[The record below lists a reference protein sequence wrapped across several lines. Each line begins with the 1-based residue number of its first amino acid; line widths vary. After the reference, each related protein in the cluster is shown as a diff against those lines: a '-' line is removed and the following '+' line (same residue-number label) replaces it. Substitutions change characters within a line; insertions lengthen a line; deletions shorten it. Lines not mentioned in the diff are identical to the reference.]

1 MATTTNSEADDLQR
15 CMREVRAE
23 LREDVQ
29 EFVVNA
35 REMTDWTTY
44 VRAYP
49 WLCLGAAAAA
59 GYFLIP
65 QRAHIIKP
73 DAEGLMELAR
83 RNKLVVKMD
92 DAGPKKKQGFLSGL
106 IGMAAS
112 TVLQGGIAIAT
123 KQLSQALDAYS
134 NPQAQPRR
142 REVCRD

>member
-1 MATTTNSEADDLQR
+1 MATTTASEADDLQR

-73 DAEGLMELAR
+73 DVEGLIELAR

-92 DAGPKKKQGFLSGL
+92 ESGPKKKQGFLSGL
-106 IGMAAS
+106 IGMAAG
-112 TVLQGGIAIAT
+112 TVLQGGLALAT
-123 KQLSQALDAYS
+123 KQLSQALDAY
-134 NPQAQPRR
+134 AQQPIRP
-142 REVCRD
+142 REVSRD

>member
-1 MATTTNSEADDLQR
+1 MATTSPSEAEALQR

-35 REMTDWTTY
+35 REMADWTTY

-49 WLCLGAAAAA
+49 WLTLGVAAAA

-65 QRAHIIKP
+65 QRAQIIRP
-73 DAEGLMELAR
+73 DAEGLIELAR

-92 DAGPKKKQGFLSGL
+92 EAAPKKKQGMLSGL
-106 IGMAAS
+106 LGMVAG
-112 TVLQGGIAIAT
+112 TVLQGGLAIAT
-123 KQLSQALDAYS
+123 KQLSQALDAY
-134 NPQAQPRR
+134 AQQPARP
-142 REVCRD
+142 REVYRD

>member
-1 MATTTNSEADDLQR
+1 MATITPSEADAIQQ

-29 EFVVNA
+29 EIVVNA
-35 REMTDWTTY
+35 RDMTDWTTY

-49 WLCLGAAAAA
+49 WLCLGAVAAA
-59 GYFLIP
+59 GYLLIP
-65 QRAHIIKP
+65 QRSQIIKP
-73 DAEGLMELAR
+73 DAEGLIELAR

-92 DAGPKKKQGFLSGL
+92 EAGPKKRQGFLSGL

-112 TVLQGGIAIAT
+112 TILQGGLAVAT
-123 KQLSQALDAYS
+123 KQLSEALDAYAHRS
-134 NPQAQPRR
+134 APP

>member
-1 MATTTNSEADDLQR
+1 MATITPSEADAIQQ

-29 EFVVNA
+29 EIVVNA
-35 REMTDWTTY
+35 RDMTDWTTY

-59 GYFLIP
+59 GYLLIP
-65 QRAHIIKP
+65 QRSQIIKP
-73 DAEGLMELAR
+73 DAEGLIELAR

-92 DAGPKKKQGFLSGL
+92 EAGPKKRQGFLSGL

-112 TVLQGGIAIAT
+112 TILQGGLAVAT
-123 KQLSQALDAYS
+123 KQLSEALDAYAHRS
-134 NPQAQPRR
+134 APP